1 MAKNG
6 IVRKSEKRLVEAEPE
21 ETGPGGL
28 PILSMEPAFEFTKSI
43 QIWQGPPKC
52 GKTST
57 AAALRKVA
65 LEHGLKEVNPFFML
79 FEPGSGGV
87 SVSATS
93 EKCPC
98 GGKAKACPDCN
109 GTGVRRLVLTTL
121 DQIDE
126 WFNWAASSKFNPII
140 IDTGDA
146 MFQLVSDAV
155 CVDLGISAPHQTD
168 HGVAWVDI
176 FNMMREKIGI
186 LTAKKG
192 VIFLM
197 HIYMQERRAGKGMI
211 STATFNVGGKTR
223 PYLEGLANQI
233 LHFDVEP
240 RSDGDGDHHIIV
252 TQPKAGVWAGD
263 HWGLFPAE
271 LERGKSAEEGAL
283 AILKCFYEI

>member
-1 MAKNG
+1 MAK
-6 IVRKSEKRLVEAEPE
+6 KTSKVETIKTPAVESV
-21 ETGPGGL
+21 GPGGV
-28 PILSMEPAFEFTKSI
+28 PILQMGQAYEFTKSI

-65 LEHGLKEVNPFFML
+65 LKHGLKEINPFFML

-87 SVSATS
+87 EITATS

-98 GGKAKACPDCN
+98 GGRNKSCVDCD
-109 GTGVRRLVLTTL
+109 GKGVRRLVLNNL
-121 DQIDE
+121 KQVDE
-126 WFNWAASSKFNPII
+126 WFSWAAESEFNPIV

-146 MFQLVSDAV
+146 MFQLVSDQV
-155 CVDLGISAPHQTD
+155 CLNLGISAPHQAD

-176 FNMMREKIGI
+176 FDMMREKLAI

-192 VIFLM
+192 VIILM
-197 HIYMQERRAGKGMI
+197 HVYMQERRVGRGTV

-233 LHFDVEP
+233 LHFDIEP
-240 RSDGDGDHHIIV
+240 RSDGEGDHHIIV
-252 TQPKAGVWAGD
+252 TQPRSGVWAGD
-263 HWGLFPAE
+263 HWGLFPPE
-271 LERGKSAEEGAL
+271 LERGKSPEEGAE
-283 AILKCFYEI
+283 AILKCFYEL